1 MDNLCINLYNII
13 PYFCSGKNVEDAFL
27 DTAKKIFKNIQ
38 DGKLDLNSAES
49 GVQHKPIQPGRI
61 SFSGGDG
68 QANKNKCSC

>member
-1 MDNLCINLYNII
+1 MSNLTLTNWIFYVI
-13 PYFCSGKNVEDAFL
+13 YSGRNVEDAFL

-61 SFSGGDG
+61 SFSGGDN
-68 QANKNKCSC
+68 QANKDKCSC